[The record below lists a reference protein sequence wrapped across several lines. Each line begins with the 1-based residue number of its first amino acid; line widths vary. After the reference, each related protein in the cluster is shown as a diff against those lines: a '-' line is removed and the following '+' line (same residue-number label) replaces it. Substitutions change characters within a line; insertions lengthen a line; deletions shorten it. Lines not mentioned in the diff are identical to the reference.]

1 MKKIL
6 ITGISGQDGSYLAEF
21 LLEKGY
27 EVHGVV
33 QYKESND
40 ELWRIQ
46 HILDKII
53 LHSGKIDECESIE
66 KIILEVNP
74 EEIYHL
80 ASQHEVKNTCE
91 NYKSIFSTNVDSL
104 YYILS
109 CIKDNKLKTRLFFAS
124 SSRVFVGG
132 EETPQNELTPMC
144 PISLYGMTK
153 TVGVNLVRMFREQEG
168 LFACSGFLFN
178 HESPR
183 RDVEFLTRKIS
194 KAVAEIKKGSLQEL
208 RLGDLDARR
217 DWGFA
222 GDYIEAMWVMLQQEK
237 PEDYI
242 IGTGE
247 THSVRDFLDCAF
259 GFVGLNW
266 EEYIKIDPDFV
277 RPKELELRA
286 DINKAKKQLGWDPK
300 IKFHELVRMMIESDL
315 KDNKK

>member
-1 MKKIL
+1 MKKAL

-27 EVHGVV
+27 EVHGII
-33 QYKESND
+33 QYEENND
-40 ELWRIQ
+40 KLWRIQ
-46 HILDKII
+46 HILDQIV

-66 KIILEVNP
+66 KIIFEVNP

-80 ASQHEVKNTCE
+80 ASQHEVKNTRE

-104 YYILS
+104 YYTLS

-132 EETPQNELTPMC
+132 IETPQNELTPMY
-144 PISLYGMTK
+144 PTSLYGITK
-153 TVGVNLVRMFREQEG
+153 TAGVNLVRMFREQEG

-222 GDYIEAMWVMLQQEK
+222 RDYVGAMWMMLQQEK

-247 THSVRDFLDCAF
+247 THSVRDFLDFAF

-266 EEYIKIDPDFV
+266 KEYIKIDPDFV
-277 RPKELELRA
+277 RPKELELCA
-286 DINKAKKQLGWDPK
+286 DINKAKKQLGWVPK
-300 IKFHELVRMMIESDL
+300 VRFKELVEMMVEEDL
-315 KDNKK
+315 RLI

>member
-1 MKKIL
+1 MKRAL
-6 ITGISGQDGSYLAEF
+6 ITGITGQDGSYLAEL

-27 EVHGVV
+27 EVHGVI
-33 QYKESND
+33 QYEESND
-40 ELWRIQ
+40 KLWRIQ
-46 HILDKII
+46 NILDKII
-53 LHSGKIDECESIE
+53 LHSGKIDERESIE
-66 KIILEVNP
+66 KIISEINP
-74 EEIYHL
+74 DEIYHL
-80 ASQHEVKNTCE
+80 ASQHEVKNTRE
-91 NYKSIFSTNVDSL
+91 NYESILRTNLNSL

-109 CIKDNKLKTRLFFAS
+109 CIKNNTQKTRLFFAS

-132 EETPQNELTPMC
+132 VETPQNELTPMY
-144 PISLYGMTK
+144 PTSLYGITK
-153 TVGVNLVRMFREQEG
+153 TAGVNLVRTFREWEG

-222 GDYIEAMWVMLQQEK
+222 GDYVEAMWMMLQEEK
-237 PEDYI
+237 PEDYV

-247 THSVRDFLDCAF
+247 THSVRDFLDYAF

-266 EEYIKIDPDFV
+266 ENYVKVDPDFL

-286 DINKAKKQLGWDPK
+286 DINKAKKQLGWVPK
-300 IKFHELVRMMIESDL
+300 VKFKELVEVMVESDL
-315 KDNKK
+315 KVN